1 MEQATHVV
9 RRASPE
15 PHAVLGVRRGANRDE
30 IGRAFRARARQVHP
44 DVSGADTTEAIAGL
58 TAARDA
64 MLEYASSGAPFDPDA
79 RRHEPPDWAVA
90 HAPAWTDHW
99 AAWNEP
105 RDRKS

>member
-1 MEQATHVV
+1 MV
-9 RRASPE
+9 RHASPE
-15 PHAVLGVRRGANRDE
+15 PHAVLGVRRGANRAE
-30 IGRAFRARARQVHP
+30 VTRAFRTRARQVHP
-44 DVSGADTTEAIAGL
+44 DVSDSDTTAEMAGL

-64 MLEYASSGAPFDPDA
+64 MLEYAPPGVPFDPDA

-90 HAPAWTDHW
+90 HEPAWTDHW